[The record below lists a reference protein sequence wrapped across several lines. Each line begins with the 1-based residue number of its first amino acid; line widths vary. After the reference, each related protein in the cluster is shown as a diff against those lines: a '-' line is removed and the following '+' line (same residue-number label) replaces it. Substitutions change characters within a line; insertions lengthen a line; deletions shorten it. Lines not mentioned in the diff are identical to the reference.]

1 MAIVVTSPP
10 PAGVGPLTVMPKYGR
25 YATPPTDEEL
35 RGPCPLTQAL
45 LRSDGVDLIYDNV
58 ARMNGFNFRQA
69 LLSEMWVHRAHAQIL
84 RFYVHTVAAP
94 EEAGDVFFGVTE
106 ASLPWLCGKT
116 EGVDVTGRVRSGR
129 APLATAT
136 RRTAPSTVPVAAPKT
151 ATFVVQINFAANV
164 AWIGAYRDYTCAQ
177 EDLDLLFHHTVDI
190 SMWNSARLWFSMG
203 AQDTTICLANV
214 ERF

>member
-1 MAIVVTSPP
+1 M
-10 PAGVGPLTVMPKYGR
+10 
-25 YATPPTDEEL
+25 
-35 RGPCPLTQAL
+35 
-45 LRSDGVDLIYDNV
+45 
-58 ARMNGFNFRQA
+58 
-69 LLSEMWVHRAHAQIL
+69 HRAHAQIL

-129 APLATAT
+129 APLATAM
-136 RRTAPSTVPVAAPKT
+136 RRTAPSTAPVAAPKT
-151 ATFVVQINFAANV
+151 ATFVVQINFGANV

-177 EDLDLLFHHTVDI
+177 EDIDLLFHHTVDI
-190 SMWNSARLWFSMG
+190 STWNSARLFFTMG
-203 AQDTTICLANV
+203 AQDTTVCLANV